1 VTVRAVQRLGR
12 GQVKAG
18 LRPRT
23 GQVPADAITNKDGD
37 PGFRLVDTQG
47 DGYLDVLWMRP
58 DKPDGKPDRGLALN
72 DGHGWT
78 NRQDALVP
86 TGLSFVDKDGIDQ
99 GVRLLSVTGK
109 GLTDIVA
116 SFAGR
121 AQRVELNRSRRAD
134 VLNSLIDGYGLKTNV
149 YYQTLLEADG
159 SGACGS
165 NVPHPLSKRI
175 IRQGSISSTRNVT
188 YELDGRIVSSGTN
201 SFAYDTTAGVL
212 ERHGNVLSTLN
223 ALDDGSSITKTNEY
237 KDDLSR
243 WFLGRLTKSTVDKVG
258 HPENGLGSPRKMEKR
273 CSSFEYDASSG
284 MLAAQIVNCGKA
296 KAVTTR
302 FKRDASGN
310 IIEKSVTAV
319 GEQEQTTKSE
329 FDAFGRYEIASTD
342 VLGHRSK
349 TERDPGTGQPI
360 SVTDP
365 NGVKITFEYD
375 PFGRLRKQTSPTGV
389 AISTDLIDAGI
400 PGALPSIDAH
410 DISSG
415 LSAAVR
421 YEIKTEI
428 GSLPPSWALFD
439 VKGRELR
446 QARRGFTTDSAAIR
460 YIFSSRWNT
469 MR

>member
-1 VTVRAVQRLGR
+1 LPIPLDNVYQDPKSLVQVVDVNGDGLPDIVMTKGDCPSCSKTWPGTGKGR
-12 GQVKAG
+12 VEARNWAG
-18 LRPRT
+18 SSRR
-23 GQVPADAITNKDGD
+23 NHKDGD

-237 KDDLSR
+237 KDD
-243 WFLGRLTKSTVDKVG
+243 
-258 HPENGLGSPRKMEKR
+258 
-273 CSSFEYDASSG
+273 
-284 MLAAQIVNCGKA
+284 
-296 KAVTTR
+296 
-302 FKRDASGN
+302 
-310 IIEKSVTAV
+310 
-319 GEQEQTTKSE
+319 
-329 FDAFGRYEIASTD
+329 
-342 VLGHRSK
+342 
-349 TERDPGTGQPI
+349 
-360 SVTDP
+360 
-365 NGVKITFEYD
+365 
-375 PFGRLRKQTSPTGV
+375 
-389 AISTDLIDAGI
+389 
-400 PGALPSIDAH
+400 
-410 DISSG
+410 
-415 LSAAVR
+415 
-421 YEIKTEI
+421 
-428 GSLPPSWALFD
+428 
-439 VKGRELR
+439 
-446 QARRGFTTDSAAIR
+446 
-460 YIFSSRWNT
+460 
-469 MR
+469 